1 MIQELPPLIA
11 KKLDELLARHVTL
24 EAELG
29 RPDLPTSTRV
39 AFQKEFGTLRKLVN
53 GYREYLRLTREIAEN
68 DEMSRDGDSDQELR
82 TMAREEIAQLKPLQA
97 SLAETLLEQMLV
109 DDKNASRN
117 VIMEIRAGVGGEEA
131 ALFAADLFR
140 MYAKY
145 AEKKGWKV
153 EVLDSSPTDLKG
165 FREIVFSVNGDS
177 VYRDLR
183 YEMGGHR
190 VQRVPETE
198 AQGRIHTSAATVA
211 VMGEAEDVDVEI
223 KDADIQMEFC
233 RAGGP
238 GGQNVN
244 KTSSAV
250 RLKHLPTGIVVR
262 IQDESSQHKNR
273 AKAMKVLR
281 TRIYEMRES
290 ERREKEQGIRRDQ
303 IGSGDRNQRIR
314 TYNFPQN
321 RITDHRINT
330 NFNLEKVLTGG
341 DLADVVTA
349 LRGYER
355 DQKLQDLGPG
365 GPGGPDGGGDGK
377 DAE

>member
-1 MIQELPPLIA
+1 MQELPPLIA
-11 KKLDELLARHVTL
+11 KKLGELLARHVTL

-29 RPDLPTSTRV
+29 RPDLPTSSRV
-39 AFQKEFGTLRKLVN
+39 AFQKEFGTLRKTVD
-53 GYREYLRLTREIAEN
+53 GYREYLRLAREIAEN
-68 DEMSRDGDSDQELR
+68 EELSRDGGSDQELR
-82 TMAREEIAQLKPLQA
+82 AMAREEIARLLPQQA
-97 SLAETLLEQMLV
+97 ALAETLLEQMLV

-117 VIMEIRAGVGGEEA
+117 VIIEIRAGVGGEEA

-165 FREIVFSVNGDS
+165 FREIVFSVSGDS

-223 KDADIQMEFC
+223 KETDIQMEFC

-341 DLADVVTA
+341 DLEDVITS

-355 DQKLQDLGPG
+355 DEKLKAL
-365 GPGGPDGGGDGK
+365 
-377 DAE
+377 

>member
-1 MIQELPPLIA
+1 MSQELPPLIA
-11 KKLDELLARHVTL
+11 KKLEELLVHYQEV
-24 EAELG
+24 ESQIG
-29 RPDLPTSTRV
+29 RPDLSTAARI
-39 AFQKEFGTLRKLVN
+39 AYQKELGSLKKPIER
-53 GYREYLRLTREIAEN
+53 YREYIRLQKEIGDNEDLA
-68 DEMSRDGDSDQELR
+68 RDGDGDTELR
-82 TMAREEIAQLKPLQA
+82 NLAREE
-97 SLAETLLEQMLV
+97 LALLRPKLERLANDLTDQMLV
-109 DDKNASRN
+109 DDQRASRN

-140 MYAKY
+140 MYSKY
-145 AEKKGWKV
+145 AEKKGWRI
-153 EVLDSSPTDLKG
+153 EIMDASPTDLKG
-165 FREIVFSVNGDS
+165 FREIVFGVHGDS
-177 VYRDLR
+177 VYRDLQ

-211 VMGEAEDVDVEI
+211 IMSEAEELDLEI
-223 KDADIQMEFC
+223 KDADIRMEFC

-250 RLKHLPTGIVVR
+250 RLTHIPTGLVVR

-273 AKAMKVLR
+273 SKAMRVLR
-281 TRIYEMRES
+281 SRLYDKMDG

-321 RITDHRINT
+321 RVTDHRINR
-330 NFNLEKVLTGG
+330 NFNLEKVLIQG
-341 DLADVVTA
+341 DLDEVVSM
-349 LRGYER
+349 LRGYDRE
-355 DQKLQDLGPG
+355 QKLKAL
-365 GPGGPDGGGDGK
+365 
-377 DAE
+377 